1 VKGTPNPDELLR
13 DFAKSNERYTVAA
26 RIQGPVKSAFAA
38 PPPVAPP
45 TDGSIP
51 KPLPSHLKETKG
63 PANII
68 LVADSDLFNDSFWVQ
83 AQELQGQRV
92 AVPVADNA
100 VFVLNAVENLSGSSD
115 LISLRSRGTSNRPF
129 TVVNNIRR
137 RAEAN
142 FLREEQALQQ
152 KLTATQTRLA
162 ELEGRRSPVG
172 KPGAARPTELLTP
185 EQEAEIEKFRKEL
198 ADTRTALRD
207 VQHKLR
213 RDIDRL
219 GTWLAA
225 INTLLVPIMLAG
237 SALVLAFLR
246 RRNKAKPSGAA
257 S

>member
-1 VKGTPNPDELLR
+1 VVLPTNGTLP
-13 DFAKSNERYTVAA
+13 
-26 RIQGPVKSAFAA
+26 
-38 PPPVAPP
+38 
-45 TDGSIP
+45 P
-51 KPLPSHLKETKG
+51 KPLPPHLAQTKG
-63 PANII
+63 AANII

-83 AQELQGQRV
+83 VQELQGQRV
-92 AVPVADNA
+92 AVPVADNH
-100 VFVLNAVENLSGSSD
+100 VFVLNAIENLSGSSD

-142 FLREEQALQQ
+142 FLREEQELQQ

-162 ELEGRRSPVG
+162 ELEGRRNAAG
-172 KPGAARPTELLTP
+172 KPGSTRPTELLTP
-185 EQEAEIEKFRKEL
+185 EQEAEIEKFRTEL
-198 ADTRTALRD
+198 AETRTALRD
-207 VQHKLR
+207 VQHRLR

-225 INTLLVPIMLAG
+225 INTLLVPLMLVG

-246 RRNKAKPSGAA
+246 RRSKAKPSGAA